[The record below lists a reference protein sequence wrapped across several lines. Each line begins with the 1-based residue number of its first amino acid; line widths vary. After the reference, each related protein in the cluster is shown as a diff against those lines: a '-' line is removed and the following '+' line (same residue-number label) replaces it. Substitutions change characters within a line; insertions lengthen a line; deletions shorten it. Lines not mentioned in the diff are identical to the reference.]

1 MEPDRIRASE
11 WILKHKMGTNRLHFH
26 RSVKVS
32 APEVAPLEGA
42 VSARRVT
49 RAVYFPHA
57 RGRER
62 ERGRARALLV
72 EPVDSPRSASDTA
85 INHAPAAASGCV
97 RVRACASGRAG
108 V

>member
-1 MEPDRIRASE
+1 
-11 WILKHKMGTNRLHFH
+11 MGTNRLHFH

-49 RAVYFPHA
+49 RAVYFPPRA
-57 RGRER
+57 RAR

-85 INHAPAAASGCV
+85 INHASAAACV